1 MPESF
6 AATVV
11 SSRRRAG
18 SEGPAPRVRRI
29 SSMRAVSASSA
40 GTSLKRAACLTAAV
54 WYASDASLAW
64 AALRS
69 VSSVRYVFLIHSAVL
84 DLIWCAR
91 SSGFTLSMNAF
102 ASAAVGLGCSA
113 ETVCGVAAGAPA
125 QAQRRRPKGA
135 IRMAA
140 HSATEMPDDREI
152 VRRFVDAELARRRQL
167 GLPGAGGV
175 EGGGGAEG
183 GAVSLTA
190 Q

>member
-102 ASAAVGLGCSA
+102 
-113 ETVCGVAAGAPA
+113 GVAAGAPA

-140 HSATEMPDDREI
+140 HSATEMPDHGHWLQWRHGGSG
-152 VRRFVDAELARRRQL
+152 AR
-167 GLPGAGGV
+167 AGRG
-175 EGGGGAEG
+175 
-183 GAVSLTA
+183 
-190 Q
+190 

>member
-29 SSMRAVSASSA
+29 SSMRAVLASSA
-40 GTSLKRAACLTAAV
+40 GTSLKRAASLTAAV

-102 ASAAVGLGCSA
+102 ASAAVGLGGSA
-113 ETVCGVAAGAPA
+113 GDVCG
-125 QAQRRRPKGA
+125 
-135 IRMAA
+135 
-140 HSATEMPDDREI
+140 
-152 VRRFVDAELARRRQL
+152 
-167 GLPGAGGV
+167 GAGGAAAPGPG
-175 EGGGGAEG
+175 EKTKGGDCMGGAIDTQNAAPG
-183 GAVSLTA
+183 HALARGPPR
-190 Q
+190 

>member
-29 SSMRAVSASSA
+29 SSMRAVLASSA
-40 GTSLKRAACLTAAV
+40 GTSLKRAASLTAVA
-54 WYASDASLAW
+54 WYARDASSAW

-69 VSSVRYVFLIHSAVL
+69 VSAVRYVFLIHSAVL

-102 ASAAVGLGCSA
+102 ASAALGCSA

-140 HSATEMPDDREI
+140 HSATEMPDHGHWLQWRH
-152 VRRFVDAELARRRQL
+152 
-167 GLPGAGGV
+167 
-175 EGGGGAEG
+175 GGAS
-183 GAVSLTA
+183 APA
-190 Q
+190 WPPPPPRPPPP

>member
-29 SSMRAVSASSA
+29 SSMRAVLASSA
-40 GTSLKRAACLTAAV
+40 GTSLKRAASLTAAL
-54 WYASDASLAW
+54 WYASDASLAC

-91 SSGFTLSMNAF
+91 NSGFTLSMNAF
-102 ASAAVGLGCSA
+102 ASAAVGLGGSA
-113 ETVCGVAAGAPA
+113 GTGLGRGGWGGQPGRGGKT
-125 QAQRRRPKGA
+125 QA
-135 IRMAA
+135 
-140 HSATEMPDDREI
+140 
-152 VRRFVDAELARRRQL
+152 
-167 GLPGAGGV
+167 
-175 EGGGGAEG
+175 
-183 GAVSLTA
+183 
-190 Q
+190 